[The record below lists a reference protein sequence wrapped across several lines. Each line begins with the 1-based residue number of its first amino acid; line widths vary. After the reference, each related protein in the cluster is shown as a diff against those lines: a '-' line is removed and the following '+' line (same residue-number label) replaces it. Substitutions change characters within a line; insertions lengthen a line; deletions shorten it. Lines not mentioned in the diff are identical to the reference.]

1 MPRPPLPA
9 PRRQPLAALPGTGA
23 APTAPAWALA
33 LAGLAFAASGLAQS
47 IEPRSYSNA
56 PIGASFFIAGMAATQ
71 GGLSIDPAVPL
82 TDPDLETSSGVV
94 AYARFVDLWG
104 KSAKFD
110 VIAPYTFLS
119 GTAKFN
125 GEPVEREI
133 AGLADPAFRFSV
145 NLYGAPAL
153 SPEQFEGYRQDLIV
167 GASVQVT
174 APLGQYDETRLVNVG
189 MNRWTVKTEVGVS
202 QAVEAWTLEATA
214 AATVF
219 TDNDEFY
226 GGKTR
231 EQDPIYAAQ
240 GHVIYNFP
248 RGKWAS
254 FDVTYFTGGQTT
266 LDGAEKADLQKNW
279 RLGGTYAFPV
289 GARDSIKLYASSG
302 VADRT
307 GNSYDLL
314 GIAWQR
320 RWMAGGRARR
330 AAGGAP

>member
-1 MPRPPLPA
+1 MPRPPVSTPS
-9 PRRQPLAALPGTGA
+9 RRPPSGRCGGA
-23 APTAPAWALA
+23 FGFGGPTWALA
-33 LAGLAFAASGLAQS
+33 LAGLAVAAAGLAQS

-133 AGLADPAFRFSV
+133 AGLADPAFRLSV
-145 NLYGAPAL
+145 NFYGAPAL
-153 SPEQFEGYRQDLIV
+153 SPGQFQDYRQDLIV

-174 APLGQYDETRLVNVG
+174 APLGQYDETRLVNIG

-202 QAVEAWTLEATA
+202 KAIDVWTLEATA
-214 AATVF
+214 AATLF

-226 GGKTR
+226 GGRTR

-240 GHVIYNFP
+240 GHAIYNFP

-289 GARDSIKLYASSG
+289 GARDSIKLYVSSG

-320 RWMAGGRARR
+320 RWMAGRRAR
-330 AAGGAP
+330 